1 MINIVMIVMF
11 MIVDVIAMMFII
23 ISHVPNVWPVCAL
36 ILQGLLPQS
45 QCHKSPFLNMNK
57 AILRAKKT
65 WLWNIWI

>member
-1 MINIVMIVMF
+1 

-36 ILQGLLPQS
+36 IFHAPLPQS

-57 AILRAKKT
+57 AFLRAEKNLAVEYMDMK
-65 WLWNIWI
+65 NDI